1 MASQS
6 RSNIAIGVLLIV
18 LGLILFGGQLL
29 PGVFGSVTLLVIG
42 IAFVAAY
49 FYTRVYGMLIPGG
62 ILVGLGVG
70 DLLSVLSGIVPL
82 LKVDLGAAGLGFGF
96 ILIYLIDRTVRGQTH
111 WWPLVPGGIL
121 LVIGLLQG
129 LWDLQRIVLPLA
141 IVGVGI
147 YLLASAFGWIRR
159 GPA

>member
-1 MASQS
+1 MASLS
-6 RSNIAIGVLLIV
+6 RNNTVIGILLIV

-49 FYTRVYGMLIPGG
+49 FYTRAYGLLIPGG

-70 DLLSVLSGIVPL
+70 DLLGALSGLVPL
-82 LKVDLGAAGLGFGF
+82 LHVDLGAAGLGFGF

-121 LVIGLLQG
+121 LVVGLLQG

-141 IVGVGI
+141 IVGVGVW
-147 YLLASAFGWIRR
+147 LLASAMGWTRR

>member
-49 FYTRVYGMLIPGG
+49 FYTRAYGLLIPGG

-70 DLLSVLSGIVPL
+70 DLLSSLSGLVPL
-82 LKVDLGAAGLGFGF
+82 LKVDLGAAGLGLGF
-96 ILIYLIDRTVRGQTH
+96 VLIYLIDRAVRGKTH

-141 IVGVGI
+141 IVGVGLW
-147 YLLASAFGWIRR
+147 LLASAMGWTRR